1 MATPTQNLGN
11 NPNAVYDNG
20 PNAAGVGRV
29 TNPDIT
35 ATAIPKGLTPAGVL
49 GYGNIRVGFSA
60 AGVSRANTGPN
71 AAGKPKSYQYPEE
84 NG

>member
-29 TNPDIT
+29 TNQEVVV
-35 ATAIPKGLTPAGVL
+35 TAIPKGLTQAGVL
-49 GYGNIRVGFSA
+49 GYGNIRNGFSA
-60 AGVSRANTGPN
+60 AGVSRSNTGPN
-71 AAGKPKSYQYPEE
+71 AAGKPKSFSYPED